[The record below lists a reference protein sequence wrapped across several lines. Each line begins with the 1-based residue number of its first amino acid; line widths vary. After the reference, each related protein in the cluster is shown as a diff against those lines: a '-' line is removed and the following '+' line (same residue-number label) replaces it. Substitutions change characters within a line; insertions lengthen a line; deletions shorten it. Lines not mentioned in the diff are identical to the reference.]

1 MLLGMA
7 PCIHPSLGVWTGTI
21 VALAIL
27 SDFRRSIRDLRPAL
41 PWFAAGCAVTLVSLG
56 IQLGFVYHSPPASMA
71 RLSRQDLA
79 AFVSLW
85 DGHRSAI
92 DLSHGGVMLN
102 VMSAAVACVWLRFFS
117 NEMPFASRLLLRM
130 SAAGA
135 LLALALIPLSWL
147 SPDQLPTALLVLM
160 PGRYLNFAV
169 FISVAQ
175 LIGLATSRR
184 EPWTR
189 VWLLVVTAALLA
201 SDRSML
207 WEFLERHHH
216 TQFQS
221 PLRPLPV
228 IGIAAATLL
237 IGASMRRHAAS
248 VRTTAARLAYSTVVG
263 VLALVVL
270 MTTHQHQLHSGS
282 HFADRTNDVFFSEVA
297 AGSGVM
303 VVAGDLHLIQ
313 LRTRR
318 PVLADSGALDTV
330 MYSLETGAAMQ
341 RILSEVY
348 GLDLFHPPPDAIG
361 AGRIPPLAHQKTWES
376 YSEEQWRRIRERF
389 GVTQVLAYADWSLQ
403 LPVAAQSRRL
413 LLYDIPAR
421 VTSRER

>member
-1 MLLGMA
+1 
-7 PCIHPSLGVWTGTI
+7 
-21 VALAIL
+21 
-27 SDFRRSIRDLRPAL
+27 
-41 PWFAAGCAVTLVSLG
+41 
-56 IQLGFVYHSPPASMA
+56 MA

-102 VMSAAVACVWLRFFS
+102 VISAAVACVWLRFFS
-117 NEMPFASRLLLRM
+117 SEMPFASRFLLRIA
-130 SAAGA
+130 AAGA
-135 LLALALIPLSWL
+135 FLALALSPLSWL
-147 SPDQLPTALLVLM
+147 SPDELPTALLVLM

-169 FISVAQ
+169 FISVA
-175 LIGLATSRR
+175 LLTGLAASRR
-184 EPWTR
+184 EMWTR
-189 VWLLVVTAALLA
+189 VWLIAVTTALLA

-207 WEFLERHHH
+207 WEFLERHHAI
-216 TQFQS
+216 QYQS
-221 PLRPLPV
+221 PLRPLPI

-237 IGASMRRHAAS
+237 IGAATRRNAGS
-248 VRTTAARLAYSTVVG
+248 VRVTTARLAYSVEVG
-263 VLALVVL
+263 MLALVVL
-270 MTTHQHQLHSGS
+270 MTTHQHQLHPGS

-361 AGRIPPLAHQKTWES
+361 AGRIPPLAHRKAWES
-376 YSEEQWRRIRERF
+376 SSLEKWRTIRARF
-389 GVTQVLAYADWSLQ
+389 GVTQVLAYGDWSLQ

-413 LLYDIPAR
+413 LLYDIPAQ
-421 VTSRER
+421 